1 MENEGRVYIGIDPG
15 ISGAVAAITEAGDL
29 IAAHHIPT
37 LQAKGKRREVN
48 VGALRT
54 LVTGMIGHGRV
65 KGMIGHGRVMGAV
78 ERVGARPGQ
87 GVVSM
92 YRFGKACGL
101 LEGLLLGLGVPYI
114 TPLPRSWQAAM
125 LKDVEGETPKIR
137 AVIAASRLWGNL
149 DLTLK
154 KDHNKADAALIA
166 MYARQEHLQSIGRGD

>member
-1 MENEGRVYIGIDPG
+1 MEQAGLVFIGIDPG
-15 ISGAVAAITEAGDL
+15 ISGALAAVDEDGNL
-29 IAAHHIPT
+29 IGAHHIPT

-54 LVTGMIGHGRV
+54 LANKLIGSGKPV
-65 KGMIGHGRVMGAV
+65 GAV
-78 ERVGARPGQ
+78 ERVSARPGQ

-114 TPLPRSWQAAM
+114 TPLPRSWQSVM

-149 DLTLK
+149 DLSLK
-154 KDHNKADAALIA
+154 KDHNLADAALLA
-166 MYARQEHLQSIGRGD
+166 MYARREHMQSIGKGVNDGS